1 MFRYSEFGWKV
12 FREQLQIW
20 IFVVVL
26 YRQIALGIVTTV
38 WQSKA
43 PSQELRGGTV
53 GALGRPCDIA
63 RPCPWARERPTQVLR
78 KEIPHQVGNDKE
90 EVLKNNAKQACYA
103 LRMPLDE
110 KNLGLTYF
118 FGFPIGNLPSKPIPI

>member
-1 MFRYSEFGWKV
+1 MPYNLHTPILAVK
-12 FREQLQIW
+12 
-20 IFVVVL
+20 
-26 YRQIALGIVTTV
+26 
-38 WQSKA
+38 
-43 PSQELRGGTV
+43 
-53 GALGRPCDIA
+53 GADFGRPCDIA
-63 RPCPWARERPTQVLR
+63 RPCPWARERPTQVLH

-90 EVLKNNAKQACYA
+90 EQARNA

>member
-38 WQSKA
+38 WRSKA
-43 PSQELRGGTV
+43 PSQELRGGDA
-53 GALGRPCDIA
+53 GAHGRPCDIA
-63 RPCPWARERPTQVLR
+63 RPCPWARERPTQVLH

-90 EVLKNNAKQACYA
+90 EQARYA

-118 FGFPIGNLPSKPIPI
+118 FSFPIGNLPSKPIPI